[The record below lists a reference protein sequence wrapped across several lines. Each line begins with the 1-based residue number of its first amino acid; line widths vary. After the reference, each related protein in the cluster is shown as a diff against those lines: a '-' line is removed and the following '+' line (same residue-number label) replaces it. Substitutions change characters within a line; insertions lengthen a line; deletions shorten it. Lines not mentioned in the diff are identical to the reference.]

1 MRGLMAVLILAS
13 LTVPTVATVRVKEVA
28 RVQGVRDNQ
37 LVGYGLVVGL
47 NRTGDRQQTFFTT
60 QSLINMLDRL
70 GVTVTAQSLRVE
82 NIAAVMVTAE
92 LPSFA
97 RAGSRLDCTND

>member
-1 MRGLMAVLILAS
+1 M
-13 LTVPTVATVRVKEVA
+13 
-28 RVQGVRDNQ
+28 QGVRDNQ

-70 GVTVTAQSLRVE
+70 GVTVTAQS
-82 NIAAVMVTAE
+82 
-92 LPSFA
+92 SA
-97 RAGSRLDCTND
+97 RGKYCGCDGDR

>member
-1 MRGLMAVLILAS
+1 MRRLGIVLILALFS
-13 LTVPTVATVRVKEVA
+13 VPAVAAVRVKEVA

-82 NIAAVMVTAE
+82 NIAAVDGD
-92 LPSFA
+92 
-97 RAGSRLDCTND
+97 R